1 MIKDSIKLFKLGASR
16 EAKKLLA
23 IILVLEVGTVGVLYK
38 LNQVYGQLYEGIQKV
53 DTTKIYTNIAYF
65 TGIAMFLVLINGGLV
80 ALLNRLAFSL
90 RTGLTRHFLLDF
102 DRIKDVNNVGQRVQ
116 EDLRKFSDTSV
127 ELWVGVFKAA
137 IKLPL
142 FLGVVISLTQW
153 YVGLIILAVVVAGTY
168 LTRYMA
174 GKLSI
179 LTAQQESNEAEFR
192 SSVGS
197 VSLSRVLATRTNH
210 GEWVVHPQPTDAYA
224 PISKLFPKI
233 NHRLK
238 MLAFTQSGLGQAFV
252 LVPFIVLMPL
262 YIAKV
267 VTMGVFFQA
276 VNALGKVIDS
286 LTILIDSRQTI
297 VGVES
302 SIVRLKSILS

>member
-23 IILVLEVGTVGVLYK
+23 LILVLEVGTVGVLYK

-65 TGIAMFLVLINGGLV
+65 TAIAMLLVIINGGLV
-80 ALLNRLAFSL
+80 ALLNRLAFGL
-90 RTGLTRHFLLDF
+90 RTGLTQHFLLDF
-102 DRIKDVNNVGQRVQ
+102 ERIKDVNNVGQRVQ

-127 ELWVGVFKAA
+127 ELWIGVFKAA

-179 LTAQQESNEAEFR
+179 LTAQQESNEANFR
-192 SSVGS
+192 SDLNETAY
-197 VSLSRVLATRTNH
+197 LSIKR
-210 GEWVVHPQPTDAYA
+210 
-224 PISKLFPKI
+224 LFPKI

-267 VTMGVFFQA
+267 VTMGAFFQA